1 MEALEA
7 VAAHDESGW
16 NDVDEDEDIFGEG
29 SEDDDDDHDSTTE
42 PLTSSEIEG
51 SDDGHSEGH
60 DEESSADDSDDDGHS
75 GDGSQGTYGRVS
87 HIFVDASFNQLG
99 TSVQRAL
106 HGKSL
111 VQLLC
116 VHLIPDLLLQRR
128 QCSVAASEL
137 SILQA
142 SLAPLLLHLHT
153 QSPQLLLLL
162 MLFEVAWH
170 GLESQGRVVTQT
182 K

>member
-142 SLAPLLLHLHT
+142 SLAPLLLHLHS
-153 QSPQLLLLL
+153 QSPTLLLLL
-162 MLFEVAWH
+162 MLFEVGSAR
-170 GLESQGRVVTQT
+170 QGVVV